1 MDAVHQLLPDLLPHG
16 AAGQQVFCA
25 IDLGGFTQ
33 DSSTAVGH
41 QNVHRRA
48 QRGVGADAG
57 VTVRPTTL
65 QTDGDVGRAA
75 GFTLHGIGAGQH
87 LVDEANA
94 FFHRL
99 AGAAGVLDVEGAEV
113 VALRQMA
120 RREPGVD
127 LVGLTA
133 QAHHQHCRK
142 VGVGGVP
149 GQRALQDLHAHTFGV
164 HAAACAVG
172 ERNDAVHVREGGQ
185 RLRVGLAREVV
196 GNGAGGG
203 GRAVHAGQHTDVVA
217 GGHAAVGAF
226 DAHEGGGARGWRG
239 LHVRTKRIV
248 ARKVTLVGAHVEVL
262 CVDVFAR
269 RNGLA
274 GKPNDLVV
282 AAHRLARGEGT
293 HCHLVAGRDQATHGH
308 TFNGG
313 AADELGACNHHVV
326 GGVQADKRSHRGFLE
341 RMEINRTFWAA
352 TAQGMAHR

>member
-1 MDAVHQLLPDLLPHG
+1 M
-16 AAGQQVFCA
+16 
-25 IDLGGFTQ
+25 
-33 DSSTAVGH
+33 GH

-57 VTVRPTTL
+57 VTVRAATL
-65 QTDGDVGRAA
+65 QADGDVGCAA

-113 VALRQMA
+113 VTLRQVA
-120 RREPGVD
+120 GREPGVD
-127 LVGLTA
+127 LVGLAA

-226 DAHEGGGARGWRG
+226 DAHEGGFAFGGRG

-248 ARKVTLVGAHVEVL
+248 ARKVALVGAHVEVL
-262 CVDVFAR
+262 RMDVFTG

-341 RMEINRTFWAA
+341 KEGN
-352 TAQGMAHR
+352 Q